1 MEIARAFA
9 GYTLGEADL
18 LRRAMGKK
26 DKELMQK
33 LKADF
38 VERSVERLIPRE
50 IAEKVFD
57 LMEKFAEY
65 GFNKS
70 HSAAYALLSYQTAYL
85 KAHYPVYFLASILT
99 YEINKSEEVSKY
111 LTLAERMG
119 IPILSPDINLSGAG
133 FSVENGAIRI
143 GLQAIKNVG
152 EEAVQ
157 EIIRKRPYKDF
168 IDFCQK
174 VDREK
179 VNKKTIEALIKAGAF
194 DSLEPNR
201 AKLLHN
207 LPTILSFTQESKGA
221 SLFGQPSLLKLDIFN
236 SLKLEEVPEWT
247 FEEKLNFEKQALGFF
262 LSDHPL
268 RKYRS
273 LVEIFTP
280 YNLENIKKENI
291 SDKII
296 LCALISEIKLKTT
309 RSGNKIALLKLEDEF
324 AIGKALIFPDIYKE
338 KMNLIKESSIL
349 WFKGELDTEEENY
362 TFIVEDLKPLEDLS
376 FFKEGYFK
384 LYLKSDNLLESSLIK
399 IRDCLKNFDGEDF
412 SIPLRIVL
420 VYPDCWV
427 YFEPN
432 GYKIPL
438 NLSFIDL
445 FLNSYPECNLRFEIT

>member
-26 DKELMQK
+26 DKELMKQ
-33 LKADF
+33 LKDDF
-38 VERSVERLIPRE
+38 VERSVARGIPRE

-85 KAHYPVYFLASILT
+85 KAHYPLYFLASILT

-111 LTLAERMG
+111 LALAERMG
-119 IPILSPDINLSGAG
+119 IPILPPDINASERG
-133 FSVENGAIRI
+133 FTVENGAIRI

-174 VDREK
+174 VDTQK

-194 DSLEPNR
+194 DSLEKNR

-207 LPTILSFTQESKGA
+207 LPKILAFTQETKGA
-221 SLFGQPSLLKLDIFN
+221 SLFGQSPLLKL
-236 SLKLEEVPEWT
+236 SLSSTLKLEEVPEWSL
-247 FEEKLNFEKQALGFF
+247 EEKLNFERAALGFY

-268 RKYRS
+268 RKARP
-273 LVEIFTP
+273 LIEVFTP
-280 YNLENIKKENI
+280 YNLENLKNLE
-291 SDKII
+291 SGERVI

-324 AIGKALIFPDIYKE
+324 SIGKGLLFPEVLKE
-338 KMNLIKESSIL
+338 KGSLLKEGVPL
-349 WFKGELDTEEENY
+349 WFKGEVDREEE
-362 TFIVEDLKPLEDLS
+362 TFTFLIEDLRPFEDLS
-376 FFKEGYFK
+376 FFKEGTFK
-384 LYLKSDNLLESSLIK
+384 LIIPYALAREEELKRIRELLKDFQEEGELLPLSLLLE
-399 IRDCLKNFDGEDF
+399 
-412 SIPLRIVL
+412 
-420 VYPDCWV
+420 YPDLTV

-432 GYKIPL
+432 GYKFPLSYPFL
-438 NLSFIDL
+438 NLFINTIKDL
-445 FLNSYPECNLRFEIT
+445 RLRCELK